1 MRLREIILAAAI
13 CAPLGAGTAAA
24 SDAAATT
31 ADTASERTVAPR
43 QRGARRICRD
53 VAPSMTHIPAPRV
66 CMTQREWNR
75 SRDESVDAITQ
86 FQGRPDP
93 NASRRTPR

>member
-1 MRLREIILAAAI
+1 MRLRQIILAAAI
-13 CAPLGAGTAAA
+13 CAPLLAG
-24 SDAAATT
+24 AAATAA

-43 QRGARRICRD
+43 QRGERRICRD
-53 VAPSMTHIPAPRV
+53 LAPSMTHIPAPRV

-93 NASRRTPR
+93 NASRRSPR